1 MCGGNIVTNAQK
13 RGYLNENYKLFH
25 IYDKRSMDFDSHS
38 HDFHKLIICL
48 GGSVNYTI
56 EGKSYVLSPWDIL
69 LVPKNM
75 IHHSKTDALRAYERI
90 VLFIDDKYLSSLHG
104 DDALSECF
112 KKAETEGK
120 CLFHA
125 EGDLRKSL
133 ASASDELERSSK
145 GGDSYAKILR
155 DASFARLMVHINR
168 LAIDADGKEGVIADQ
183 RLDEII
189 SYINANF
196 ASDMTIETLAQR
208 FYISR
213 SYLMHKFKTVTGGS
227 VHSYIAQKRLTL
239 ALSLLRDGKNAGDV
253 ASDCGFSDYTVF
265 YKSFKKMYGL
275 SPTEVYAKNR
285 YQK

>member
-1 MCGGNIVTNAQK
+1 MVTNASK

-56 EGKSYVLSPWDIL
+56 EGKSYALSPWDIL

-90 VLFIDDKYLSSLHG
+90 VLFIDDKYLSSLDE
-104 DDALSECF
+104 DDKLSECF
-112 KKAETEGK
+112 KRAENEGK

-133 ASASDELERSSK
+133 SSAADELEKAAKKEDRLSK
-145 GGDSYAKILR
+145 LLC
-155 DASFARLMVHINR
+155 DASFLRLMVHINI
-168 LAIDADGKEGVIADQ
+168 LSLDADSTEGVIADI

-189 SYINANF
+189 SFINTNF
-196 ASDMTIETLAQR
+196 AKNITIDTLSQK

-213 SYLMHKFKTVTGGS
+213 SYLMHKFKSITGGS
-227 VHSYIAQKRLTL
+227 VHNYINQKRLAC
-239 ALSLLRDGKNAGDV
+239 ALSMLRDGKNAGD
-253 ASDCGFSDYTVF
+253 AARDCGFSDYTVF
-265 YKSFKKMYGL
+265 YKSFKKMYGF
-275 SPTEVYAKNR
+275 SPAEVYAKNR